1 MNVCLKRGEP
11 MPHLIRRIALA
22 VVVIAASGGVAVR
35 GQDPDGGGGR
45 GRPLAG
51 YRPAVPGIHGL
62 VTAGH
67 PLAAMAGL
75 QILMKGGNAID
86 AAVAGGAA
94 LNMME
99 PQMNGIGGNG
109 FMTVYEKKSGRV
121 YSLAMAGATPR
132 GMKAAEMTPEPLDW
146 GMTAG
151 IVPGNLGGYVTALA
165 RFGTMSLADVFASGI
180 DYAEHGYPIDASL
193 AAAIARAKKNLE
205 AFPTTAKVFL
215 PNGRAPEAGELF
227 RNPDL
232 AATFRKLVDAEQSA
246 LKQKKTRAAALDAAF
261 DRFYEGDIAQEFD
274 RFFKENHGVLT
285 AADMAAYRPEWQEPV
300 HVTYRGYDVYSNP
313 ATSRGGIELAM
324 QLNLLEGFDIAKMGA
339 NSPEALHLLIEAIK
353 IAKADVYRYVADPKF
368 TQMPMAGLLSKAY
381 AESRRSLI
389 DPRRAM
395 AYPAAGEPARFA
407 GSATGAIAAAPRR
420 PDGPQFDD
428 NYETE
433 RDTTSFS
440 IVDQFGNAVACTPT
454 LGGGFGAGV
463 VVGNTGLL
471 LNNGDRLGSSSPY
484 PDNVNYVRG
493 GQIPL
498 LNNSPT
504 IVLKDGRVAMVFGT
518 PGGETI
524 GQTEF
529 QMLVNVIDFHMPVQ
543 EAVESPRFVLDAKP
557 NFYRP
562 GSEVTVTME
571 NRVPDAAMKMLQSW
585 GHKVVPSTDFTAGTG
600 GMQAI
605 VVDLEKGTMIA
616 GADPRRTGYAVGW

>member
-1 MNVCLKRGEP
+1 MAHVT
-11 MPHLIRRIALA
+11 RRIVVAAAL
-22 VVVIAASGGVAVR
+22 VVACGGVALR
-35 GQDPDGGGGR
+35 GQDPDGGAGR
-45 GRPLAG
+45 GRPLTAH
-51 YRPAVPGIHGL
+51 RPSVPGIHGL

-75 QILMKGGNAID
+75 QVLMKGGNAMD
-86 AAVAGGAA
+86 AAVAIGAT

-109 FMTVYEKKSGRV
+109 FMTVYEKKTGRV
-121 YSLAMAGATPR
+121 YSLSMAGATPK
-132 GMKAAEMTPEPLDW
+132 GIKTEAMTPETLNW
-146 GMTAG
+146 GVNAG
-151 IVPGNLGGYVTALA
+151 IVPGNLGGYVMGLQ
-165 RFGTMSLADVFASGI
+165 RFGTMSLADVFASAI
-180 DYAEHGYPIDASL
+180 DYADHGYPMDPSL
-193 AAAIARAKKNLE
+193 STAIARSKANLE
-205 AFPTTAKVFL
+205 KFPSTAKVFL
-215 PNGRAPEAGELF
+215 PNGRPPEPGELF
-227 RNPDL
+227 RNADL
-232 AATFRKLVDAEQSA
+232 AATLRKVVDAEQAA
-246 LKQKKTRAAALDAAF
+246 LKQKKTRAQALDAAF
-261 DRFYEGDIAQEFD
+261 DRFYKGDIAQEFD
-274 RFFKENHGVLT
+274 RFFKENHGVLN

-324 QLNLLEGFDIAKMGA
+324 QLNLVEGFDLGKMGP

-353 IAKADVYRYVADPKF
+353 VAKADVYRYVADPKF
-368 TQMPMAGLLSKAY
+368 TQIPMAGLLSKTY
-381 AESRRSLI
+381 AESRRKLI
-389 DPRRAM
+389 APRKAM

-407 GSATGAIAAAPRR
+407 AAPTA
-420 PDGPQFDD
+420 PAPAAPKAKGPRYDD

-440 IVDQFGNAVACTPT
+440 IIDQYGNAVACTPT

-498 LNNSPT
+498 LNNAPT
-504 IVLKDGRVAMVFGT
+504 IVLKDGKVAMVFGT

-543 EAVESPRFVLDAKP
+543 EAVENPRFVIDAKP
-557 NFYRP
+557 NFYKP
-562 GSEVTVTME
+562 GSEISVTIE
-571 NRVPDAAMKMLQSW
+571 RRVPAAALRTLEEW
-585 GHKVVPSTDFTAGTG
+585 GHKLAPTSDFTAATG

-605 VVDLEKGTMIA
+605 VVDLAKGTMLA

>member
-1 MNVCLKRGEP
+1 MAHVT
-11 MPHLIRRIALA
+11 RRI
-22 VVVIAASGGVAVR
+22 VVGAAFVVACGGVALR
-35 GQDPDGGGGR
+35 GQDPDGGAAR
-45 GRPLAG
+45 GRPLTAH
-51 YRPAVPGIHGL
+51 RPSVPGIHGL

-75 QILMKGGNAID
+75 QVLIKGGNAMD
-86 AAVAGGAA
+86 AAVAIGAA

-109 FMTVYEKKSGRV
+109 FMTVYEKKTGRV
-121 YSLAMAGATPR
+121 FSLSMAGATPK
-132 GMKAAEMTPEPLDW
+132 GIKAEAMTPETLNW
-146 GMTAG
+146 GVNAG
-151 IVPGNLGGYVTALA
+151 IVPGNLGGYVIGLQ
-165 RFGTMSLADVFASGI
+165 RFGTMSLAEVFASAI
-180 DYAEHGYPIDASL
+180 DYADHGYPMDPSLATAIARSQASL
-193 AAAIARAKKNLE
+193 AK
-205 AFPTTAKVFL
+205 FPSTAKVFL
-215 PNGRAPEAGELF
+215 PNGRPPRAGELF
-227 RNPDL
+227 RNADL
-232 AATFRKLVDAEQSA
+232 AATLRKVVDAEQAA
-246 LKQKKTRAAALDAAF
+246 LKQKKTRAQALDAAF
-261 DRFYEGDIAQEFD
+261 DRFYKGDIAQEFD
-274 RFFKENHGVLT
+274 RFFKENHGVLN

-324 QLNLLEGFDIAKMGA
+324 QLNLVEGFDLGKMGP

-353 IAKADVYRYVADPKF
+353 VAKADVYRYVGDPKF
-368 TQMPMAGLLSKAY
+368 TQIPMAGLLSKSY
-381 AESRRSLI
+381 AESRRTLI
-389 DPRRAM
+389 APRTAM

-407 GSATGAIAAAPRR
+407 TAPTA
-420 PDGPQFDD
+420 PAPASPKGPRYDD

-440 IVDQFGNAVACTPT
+440 IIDQYGNAVACTPT

-484 PDNVNYVRG
+484 PDSVNYVRG

-498 LNNSPT
+498 LNNAPT
-504 IVLKDGRVAMVFGT
+504 IVLKDGKVAMVFGT

-543 EAVESPRFVLDAKP
+543 EAVENPRFVIDAKP
-557 NFYRP
+557 NFYKP
-562 GSEVTVTME
+562 GSEISVTIE
-571 NRVPDAAMKMLQSW
+571 RRVPAAALRTLEEW
-585 GHKVVPSTDFTAGTG
+585 GHHLALTSDFTAATG

-605 VVDLEKGTMIA
+605 VVDLANGTMLA

>member
-1 MNVCLKRGEP
+1 MADVIG
-11 MPHLIRRIALA
+11 RIVVAAAL
-22 VVVIAASGGVAVR
+22 VVACGGVALR
-35 GQDPDGGGGR
+35 GQDPDGGAGR
-45 GRPLAG
+45 GRPLVAH
-51 YRPAVPGIHGL
+51 RPSVPGIHGL

-75 QILMKGGNAID
+75 QVLMKGGNAMD
-86 AAVAGGAA
+86 AAVAIGAA

-109 FMTVYEKKSGRV
+109 FMTVYEKKTGRV
-121 YSLAMAGATPR
+121 YSLSMAGATPK
-132 GMKAAEMTPEPLDW
+132 GIKAEAMTPATLNS
-146 GMTAG
+146 GVNAG
-151 IVPGNLGGYVTALA
+151 IVPGNLGGYVIGLQ
-165 RFGTMSLADVFASGI
+165 RFGTMSLAEVFASAI
-180 DYAEHGYPIDASL
+180 DYADHGYPIDPSL
-193 AAAIARAKKNLE
+193 STAIARAKANLE
-205 AFPTTAKVFL
+205 KFPTTAKVFL
-215 PNGRAPEAGELF
+215 PNGRAPEPGELF

-232 AATFRKLVDAEQSA
+232 AATLKKVVDAEQAA
-246 LKQKKTRAAALDAAF
+246 LKQKKTRAQALDAAF
-261 DRFYEGDIAQEFD
+261 DRFYKGDIAQEFD
-274 RFFKENHGVLT
+274 RFFKENHGVLN

-324 QLNLLEGFDIAKMGA
+324 QLNLVEGFDLAKMGA

-353 IAKADVYRYVADPKF
+353 VAKADVYRYVADPKF
-368 TQMPMAGLLSKAY
+368 TQIPMAGLLSKSY
-381 AESRRSLI
+381 AESRRKLI
-389 DPRRAM
+389 EPRKAM
-395 AYPAAGEPARFA
+395 AYPSAGEPAQFA
-407 GSATGAIAAAPRR
+407 SPPTAPAALPKAKGPR
-420 PDGPQFDD
+420 FDD

-440 IVDQFGNAVACTPT
+440 IIDQYGNAVACTPT

-498 LNNSPT
+498 LNNAPT

-543 EAVESPRFVLDAKP
+543 QAVESPRFVIDAKP
-557 NFYRP
+557 NFYKP
-562 GSEVTVTME
+562 GSEISVTIE
-571 NRVPDAAMKMLQSW
+571 RRVPAAALKTLEEW
-585 GHKVVPSTDFTAGTG
+585 GHKLAPTSDFTAAAG

-605 VVDLEKGTMIA
+605 VVDLAKGTMLA

>member
-1 MNVCLKRGEP
+1 MKGCLKRGEP

-22 VVVIAASGGVAVR
+22 AVVIAASGGVAVR

-45 GRPLAG
+45 GRPLAA

-86 AAVAGGAA
+86 AAVAVGAA

-132 GMKAAEMTPEPLDW
+132 GMKAAEMTPETLDW

-205 AFPTTAKVFL
+205 VFPTTAKVFL

-246 LKQKKTRAAALDAAF
+246 LKQKKTRAQALDAAF
-261 DRFYEGDIAQEFD
+261 DWFYKGDIAQEFD

-285 AADMAAYRPEWQEPV
+285 AADLAAYRPEWQEPV

-324 QLNLLEGFDIAKMGA
+324 QLNLVEGFDLAEMGA
-339 NSPEALHLLIEAIK
+339 NTPEALHLLIEAIK
-353 IAKADVYRYVADPKF
+353 VAKADVYRYVADPKF
-368 TQMPMAGLLSKAY
+368 TQVPMAGLLSKSY
-381 AESRRSLI
+381 ADTRRKLI
-389 DPRRAM
+389 EPRKAM
-395 AYPAAGEPARFA
+395 IYPAAGDPARFS
-407 GSATGAIAAAPRR
+407 GPATGAAAAPRQ
-420 PDGPQFDD
+420 PDAPQF
-428 NYETE
+428 
-433 RDTTSFS
+433 
-440 IVDQFGNAVACTPT
+440 
-454 LGGGFGAGV
+454 
-463 VVGNTGLL
+463 
-471 LNNGDRLGSSSPY
+471 
-484 PDNVNYVRG
+484 
-493 GQIPL
+493 
-498 LNNSPT
+498 
-504 IVLKDGRVAMVFGT
+504 
-518 PGGETI
+518 
-524 GQTEF
+524 
-529 QMLVNVIDFHMPVQ
+529 
-543 EAVESPRFVLDAKP
+543 
-557 NFYRP
+557 
-562 GSEVTVTME
+562 
-571 NRVPDAAMKMLQSW
+571 
-585 GHKVVPSTDFTAGTG
+585 
-600 GMQAI
+600 
-605 VVDLEKGTMIA
+605 
-616 GADPRRTGYAVGW
+616 